1 MSEPDESLSRH
12 LTPAERRSRKT
23 QIVLETVSGGLFL
36 GGATFATAGALTTPW
51 LFIPAGAL
59 GLASGVVFLVRTA
72 LSRVAKLEPGPRKP
86 ARIGMGA
93 DVHASATIE
102 PGAVVEMGA
111 TVEAGAVVKSGAV
124 VRMGATVAS
133 HATVESGAVIG
144 WGATVESGATV
155 QRDASVGAGATVHRN
170 AVLSAGGH
178 LGAGGDLRATGT
190 VEPVAVRAARTEPR
204 SAADAAVDERER
216 QIQALCDRLQAE
228 LQKGSPTLRSFLSAN
243 EGSVATLRSTCGD
256 LLSRERRLRREV
268 SPELMA
274 RLETERAAL
283 EQRIASAED
292 EQVRESLRRAAAA
305 IDEQRNQRKLLARSA
320 DRLDAELTRLCWS
333 IEGVIAQLVQVHHA
347 GGTGT
352 EPELERGLERIRD
365 ELTAVTE
372 ALESV
377 NNEERAGLLHPAPV
391 VPVTGEGEPPS
402 PASVPGGRVRG

>member
-1 MSEPDESLSRH
+1 MSEPDEGLSRH
-12 LTPAERRSRKT
+12 LTLAERKSRKT

-36 GGATFATAGALTTPW
+36 GSASFAAAGALTTPW

-72 LSRVAKLEPGPRKP
+72 ISKVAKLEQAPRKP
-86 ARIGMGA
+86 PRIGMGA
-93 DVHASATIE
+93 DVHATARIE

-124 VRMGATVAS
+124 VRMGSTIES
-133 HATVESGAVIG
+133 NATVESGAVIG

-178 LGAGGDLRATGT
+178 LGAGGELRASSTA
-190 VEPVAVRAARTEPR
+190 ELPAVQAPRTEPR
-204 SAADAAVDERER
+204 SEADTAADQRE
-216 QIQALCDRLQAE
+216 QQLEALCDRLQAE
-228 LQKGSPTLRSFLSAN
+228 LQKGSPTLRGFLSAT
-243 EGSVATLRSTCGD
+243 ESSVATLRSTCRD
-256 LLSRERRLRREV
+256 LLSRERRLRHEV

-283 EQRIASAED
+283 EQRIVSAED

-305 IDEQRNQRKLLARSA
+305 IDEQRSQRKLLARSA
-320 DRLDAELTRLCWS
+320 DRLDAELTRLCWT

-347 GGTGT
+347 GGSGT
-352 EPELERGLERIRD
+352 EPGLEQGLERIRN
-365 ELTAVTE
+365 ELTAVNE

-377 NNEERAGLLHPAPV
+377 NNEERAALRQPAPV
-391 VPVTGEGEPPS
+391 VPVSGEGEPTAPVS
-402 PASVPGGRVRG
+402 GGRVRG